1 MARGYGDG
9 GWSGKFLERMESV
22 GTRTIIVAG
31 DGGFSEGFDK
41 KEDLERLPE
50 EFDGIIWT
58 NRMDVIAPLLKDK

>member
-1 MARGYGDG
+1 M
-9 GWSGKFLERMESV
+9 
-22 GTRTIIVAG
+22 AG